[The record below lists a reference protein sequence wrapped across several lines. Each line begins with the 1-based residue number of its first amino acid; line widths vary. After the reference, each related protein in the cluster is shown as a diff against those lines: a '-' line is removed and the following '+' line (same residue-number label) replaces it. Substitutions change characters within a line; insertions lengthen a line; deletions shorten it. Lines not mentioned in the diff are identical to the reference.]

1 MTETTP
7 NAVSTAD
14 RLEPVRDALAE
25 LARESYAEANR
36 EHVPAAWATWA
47 DLSCALA
54 AVCSAVARD
63 RLAEA
68 RERIAARARPE
79 GSTP

>member
-7 NAVSTAD
+7 NPVSTAD
-14 RLEPVRDALAE
+14 RLEPVRDTLAE

-36 EHVPAAWATWA
+36 EHAPAAWAMWC

-63 RLAEA
+63 RLADA
-68 RERIAARARPE
+68 RERIAAGSRPE
-79 GSTP
+79 ARTP